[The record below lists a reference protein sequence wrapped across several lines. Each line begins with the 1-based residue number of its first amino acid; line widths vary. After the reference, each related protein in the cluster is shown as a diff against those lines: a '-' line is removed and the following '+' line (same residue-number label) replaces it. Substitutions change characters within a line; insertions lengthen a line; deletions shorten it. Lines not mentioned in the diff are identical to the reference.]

1 MKAVGPSNGVLR
13 FEIVAGEEAAVGTG
27 CRGCARPIGQ
37 ERPPMVCTLAVG
49 KIRIEATF
57 EKTVSS
63 LSQKSRFVERCELVR
78 TTSL

>member
-1 MKAVGPSNGVLR
+1 MIAVGPSNGMLR

-37 ERPPMVCTLAVG
+37 GRPPIVCMLAVG
-49 KIRIEATF
+49 KIGIEATF

-63 LSQKSRFVERCELVR
+63 LSQKGGFVVRCELLR